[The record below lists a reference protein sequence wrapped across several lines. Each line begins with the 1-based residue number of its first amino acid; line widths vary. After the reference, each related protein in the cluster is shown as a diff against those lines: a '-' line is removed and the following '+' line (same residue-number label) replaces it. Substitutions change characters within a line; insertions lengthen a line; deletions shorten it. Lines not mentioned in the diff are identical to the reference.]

1 MAVGTPVI
9 VRAEEARDHA
19 RVRAIN
25 IGAFETPAEAS
36 LVDRLR
42 READPFVSLVAEV
55 GGVVVGHILFTP
67 VTVDGSPEAR
77 LMGLAPMA
85 VDASHRDRGV
95 GSALVRA
102 GLERCREMGV
112 AGVVVLGHP
121 DYYPRF
127 GFRRANAYGL
137 RCEYEAPGEA
147 WMAVELGDGA
157 LAGVAGLVRYHGAF
171 RDV

>member
-9 VRAEEARDHA
+9 VRAEEARDSA
-19 RVRAIN
+19 RVHAIN
-25 IGAFETPAEAS
+25 AAAFETPAEAS

-42 READPFVSLVAEV
+42 REARPFVSLVAEV
-55 GGVVVGHILFTP
+55 GGVVVGRILFTL

-85 VDASHRDRGV
+85 VDASHWGRGV
-95 GSALVRA
+95 GSALVRV

-127 GFRRANAYGL
+127 GFRRADAFGL
-137 RCEYEAPGEA
+137 GCEYDASGEA
-147 WMAVELGDGA
+147 WMAVELREGG
-157 LAGVAGLVRYHGAF
+157 LAGVAGLVRYLEAF
-171 RDV
+171 RNV